1 MEAAALSC
9 LGPSHADTM
18 DRRTRALPKLNPLAV
33 FAAWTLVAVLLFLY
47 RWLDDLTRGH
57 TGMMGL
63 RLLEE
68 TTGAYTA
75 MLLFP
80 LLVWFVRR
88 FPIDKTNWA
97 RLAPLYVLAMVL
109 LSVTHTSMMALS
121 RAAIAPLVG
130 LGPYD
135 YGDMRVRYWM
145 EMANDALSFCVMT
158 GLINLFDYYAT
169 TRDHEVRAAQLESRL
184 AQAQLQNLRLQLQPH
199 FLFNALNTVS
209 AVMYDDPR
217 RADRMLAD
225 LSELLRMTLRNTQAQ
240 ETTLDEE
247 LRFLGHYVEI
257 MQARFEERL
266 QVEVE
271 ADPVVRGA
279 LVPQLLLQP
288 LVENAIRHGFD
299 PVTSRG
305 TIEVRCA
312 RENGTLVLTVR
323 DHGTGLKEPAAQ
335 ALQHGIGL
343 SNTAA
348 RLTQLYGERHQ
359 LDLVNPAGGGLE
371 VRIRLPYRS
380 G

>member
-1 MEAAALSC
+1 
-9 LGPSHADTM
+9 M

-184 AQAQLQNLRLQLQPH
+184 A
-199 FLFNALNTVS
+199 
-209 AVMYDDPR
+209 
-217 RADRMLAD
+217 
-225 LSELLRMTLRNTQAQ
+225 
-240 ETTLDEE
+240 
-247 LRFLGHYVEI
+247 
-257 MQARFEERL
+257 
-266 QVEVE
+266 
-271 ADPVVRGA
+271 
-279 LVPQLLLQP
+279 
-288 LVENAIRHGFD
+288 
-299 PVTSRG
+299 
-305 TIEVRCA
+305 
-312 RENGTLVLTVR
+312 
-323 DHGTGLKEPAAQ
+323 
-335 ALQHGIGL
+335 
-343 SNTAA
+343 
-348 RLTQLYGERHQ
+348 
-359 LDLVNPAGGGLE
+359 
-371 VRIRLPYRS
+371 
-380 G
+380 